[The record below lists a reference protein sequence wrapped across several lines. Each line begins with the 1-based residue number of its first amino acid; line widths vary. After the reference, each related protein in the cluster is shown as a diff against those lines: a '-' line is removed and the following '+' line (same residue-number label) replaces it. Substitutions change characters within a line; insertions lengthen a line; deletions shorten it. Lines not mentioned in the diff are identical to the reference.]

1 MSKPLQISDLP
12 LAEQMFLGLD
22 LGVQQDFTA
31 LVFAEYHPRYLVKRA
46 LEEIDDKLGVVPD
59 EDAELL
65 FPEYRVR
72 VLPRWPLGTP
82 LPQIAK
88 GLRRMLRSPGLR
100 ERDVSLAVDTTG
112 PGEGARDT
120 LERFGLYGKN
130 VIITGGAS
138 ESVKEG
144 KDRRLRYHVAK
155 DLLVSPLRAM
165 SEPGNRRLH
174 ILDSTDEARTLIGEL
189 KSFKPSAS
197 MRHVG
202 ASSTEADIIW
212 REKEHDDLVLAC
224 ALAIWISKKVPQ
236 GDVDEALAFSE
247 DPLSDSDLFRLDDSF
262 R

>member
-1 MSKPLQISDLP
+1 MKVSDLP

-22 LGVQQDFTA
+22 LGVQQDYTA
-31 LVFAEYHPRYLVKRA
+31 LVFAEYHPRYLVKPA
-46 LEEIDDKLGVVPD
+46 LKELEYEEGLPED
-59 EDAELL
+59 EEDELL

-88 GLRRMLRSPGLR
+88 GLRRMLKSPGLR
-100 ERDVSLAVDTTG
+100 DRDVTLAVDTTG

-120 LERFGLYGKN
+120 LERFGLYAKN
-130 VIITGGAS
+130 VIITGGVS
-138 ESVKEG
+138 ESLKEG
-144 KDRRLRYHVAK
+144 RDRRLRYHVAK

-165 SEPGNRRLH
+165 TEPGNRRLH
-174 ILDSTDEARTLIGEL
+174 ILDSTDEARTLIKEL
-189 KSFKPSAS
+189 KNFKPSAS
-197 MRHVG
+197 MRQ
-202 ASSTEADIIW
+202 SNTEADIVW

-236 GDVDEALAFSE
+236 GEVDDSLAFSM
-247 DPLSDSDLFRLDDSF
+247 DPISDADLFKVDDSF